1 MSDIKN
7 HINNIQLMKNKTL
20 YMKSLDLQ
28 NGYFVILKIKE
39 DYIDEFSLIFRYIN
53 TLTNLE

>member
-28 NGYFVILKIKE
+28 NGYFFILKIKE